1 MQGAGCVFDVT
12 CEAGPS
18 HASLSPNFVGSPD
31 FCRRGRSPY
40 VQPELASTDLR
51 VCDEH
56 AGKREEEL
64 EAEIVQ
70 LDRRITETLR

>member
-1 MQGAGCVFDVT
+1 
-12 CEAGPS
+12 
-18 HASLSPNFVGSPD
+18 
-31 FCRRGRSPY
+31 

-70 LDRRITETLR
+70 LDRRIAETLR